1 VLAIGPSWPYP
12 ARCVDWRRETF
23 NSTFEARGSRGHLPV
38 DGMLPLISCR
48 NGMKWHK
55 LACRPWRQ
63 GESSRFRFRCQKGR
77 VLHLAQT
84 PPWFSTIK
92 LFDFLRLSW
101 WVGTNHVK
109 TCGQELVACSP
120 RPVQIGKLNSC
131 TGSIPVFAK
140 SSVDSLHWAFPAES
154 DPNLEPAD
162 STSQRSVDLDLG
174 ESVNLSLVL
183 LEQRLY
189 LY

>member
-1 VLAIGPSWPYP
+1 MLAIGPSWPYP

-38 DGMLPLISCR
+38 EGMLSLISRR

-63 GESSRFRFRCQKGR
+63 GDPLQMPKGSC
-77 VLHLAQT
+77 LAFGPKST
-84 PPWFSTIK
+84 MVSTIK

-101 WVGTNHVK
+101 WVVGTNHVK

-131 TGSIPVFAK
+131 TVLPVFAK

-162 STSQRSVDLDLG
+162 PTSQRSVDLDLG

-183 LEQRLY
+183 LEHRLY